1 MHFICRPFI
10 AKNNHHY
17 WSQYWENEPDDFQ
30 LKSTKGHLFGL
41 ITLNSQQEKE
51 EDIKTIGHDL
61 IFEINQSYFA
71 KSEDGSKPV
80 DILTHLQNTLKSL
93 LDNPLYQDYQFEI
106 VLSVILKNQVFI
118 ASLGNNHVILNRQ
131 SQISLLLS
139 ESSNPEAS
147 PIKVISGAIQDQD
160 RLFLANDIFFKQITW
175 PKIKDNLSDQNLKN
189 IEENFLSLL
198 YSVEGQNNLAAL
210 LVEIKEDLPTDPSQ
224 STESDHSS
232 LETPSPTPQ
241 QNSQQDQQSSSQDSP
256 ASSMEY
262 QLPKASKKS
271 LFSFLKNKNSSIF
284 VDDQNHSQHLSKRK
298 KIQISLAV
306 FLLLA
311 LFVSS
316 YFGYQK
322 NKKIKTEENYQ
333 QLKSYLTQHLDQ
345 ALNFKSLDLET
356 SQSKAKEAEKV
367 LQQMVDLE
375 VHPDEINQFKSQI
388 DTLLSQ
394 TGLKEDFDPDFFYD
408 TANITSSPNYQNF
421 SLSNGAIYLFDPSNG
436 RLDQLI
442 IKDKPNKTISKSDNL
457 KEATTFV
464 GGQDKFYFLTN
475 DEISLLDK
483 KEDTL
488 EEKITLSDSDPVP
501 NVTDLQIWNGSI
513 YILDHQEQTL
523 WKYTPSAD
531 SFSSAQN
538 WLKNDKKLSLGP
550 ISLDIDGKIWILY
563 QNGQVENYLSGV
575 KDNFSLKGDQ
585 DFNQAS
591 NLTVSL
597 EDDSYLAF
605 LDGSKTIFVY
615 KKDGEFI
622 AKYQLTSIEALDILF
637 DDNILYILANDQ
649 KIYQIKL

>member
-1 MHFICRPFI
+1 MHFICRSFI

-30 LKSTKGHLFGL
+30 LKSTKGHLFAL

-61 IFEINQSYFA
+61 IFEINQNYFSQ
-71 KSEDGSKPV
+71 SEDSSQPIN
-80 DILTHLQNTLKSL
+80 ILDSLQNTLKSL
-93 LDNPLYQDYQFEI
+93 QDNPLYQDYQFEI
-106 VLSVILKNQVFI
+106 VLSVILGDKVFI
-118 ASLGNNHVILNRQ
+118 ASLGANHVILNRQ
-131 SQISLLLS
+131 SKISLLLS
-139 ESSNPEAS
+139 DTSNPES
-147 PIKVISGAIQDQD
+147 SSIKVISGTIKNQD
-160 RLFLANDIFFKQITW
+160 RLFFANNIFFQEITW
-175 PKIKDNLSDQNLKN
+175 PKIKNTLSDQNLKN

-198 YSVEGQNNLAAL
+198 YSIEGNNLAAFL
-210 LVEIKEDLPTDPSQ
+210 IEIKEDTDS
-224 STESDHSS
+224 
-232 LETPSPTPQ
+232 
-241 QNSQQDQQSSSQDSP
+241 NSSSQREENVQTPSLEPSQIITPDNSLP
-256 ASSMEY
+256 DQENVNQETSSLTSN
-262 QLPKASKKS
+262 QLAPPKKS
-271 LFSFLKNKNSSIF
+271 IFSFLKKRESSIF
-284 VDDQNHSQHLSKRK
+284 VDDQNHTQHLSKRK
-298 KIQISLAV
+298 KIQIFLAI

-311 LFVSS
+311 LFISS

-322 NKKIKTEENYQ
+322 NKKIRTEENYQ
-333 QLKSYLTQHLDQ
+333 QLKSYLTQNLNQ
-345 ALNFKSLDLET
+345 ALDLKSLDLET
-356 SQSKAKEAEKV
+356 SQSKAKEAAELLK
-367 LQQMVDLE
+367 QMGELE
-375 VHPDEINQFKSQI
+375 VHSDEINQFQSQI

-394 TGLKEDFDPDFFYD
+394 TGLKKDFNPDFFYD
-408 TANITSSPNYQNF
+408 TANITSDPKYQNF
-421 SLSNGAIYLFDPSNG
+421 SLENGVIYLFDSRDG

-442 IKDKPNKTISKSDNL
+442 IKNKPNETIAKSDDL
-457 KEATTFV
+457 KNTTAFISN
-464 GGQDKFYFLTN
+464 QDKFYFLTS
-475 DEISLLDK
+475 DKISLLDK
-483 KEDTL
+483 KEETL
-488 EEKITLSDSDPVP
+488 ETKITLSDSEPTP
-501 NVTDLQIWNGSI
+501 TVTDIQIWNGSI
-513 YILDHQEQTL
+513 YLLDHQEQTI

-550 ISLDIDGKIWILY
+550 ISLAIDGRIWVLY

-585 DFNQAS
+585 DFDQAS

-622 AKYQLTSIEALDILF
+622 AKYPLSSIEALDILL